1 MKLLQR
7 WEARARPQE
16 REKGQEN
23 SPSPLPL
30 LGKRMI
36 PLGGGE
42 RNCDHA
48 PIGLSLLKVQNDYD
62 NTYRLTPT
70 KCTSAGVWY
79 DRL

>member
-1 MKLLQR
+1 MKLLHR
-7 WEARARPQE
+7 REAHARPKE

-36 PLGGGE
+36 PPGGEE
-42 RNCDHA
+42 RNCDNA

-62 NTYRLTPT
+62 NTYRLTPSQ
-70 KCTSAGVWY
+70 CTSAGV
-79 DRL
+79 

>member
-1 MKLLQR
+1 MKLLHR
-7 WEARARPQE
+7 RGARTHPKE

-36 PLGGGE
+36 PPGEGE
-42 RNCDHA
+42 RNYDNA

-62 NTYRLTPT
+62 NTYRLTPIQ
-70 KCTSAGVWY
+70 CTSAGV
-79 DRL
+79 